1 MVTNIKL
8 AFTNVSF
15 RHNSARIVRKC
26 LRFNRVIIIR
36 FIFFRV
42 SEHLAF
48 PFFALAKSGSC
59 VSHLRFFCLHSI
71 TCLGMP
77 TVTSLILLIALN
89 RPCYLHFSLSLF
101 VWLIKL
107 KFTPYPSHH
116 QDCFRGYVIFIV
128 LTPLNYRGLRFLKNQ
143 RSGMKIFLEKWG
155 VVRDG
160 SPYRGRGRLYKKG
173 KLCFSLVMYGF
184 CSSNAL

>member
-15 RHNSARIVRKC
+15 RHNSAHIVRKC

-59 VSHLRFFCLHSI
+59 VSHLRFFCLHNI
-71 TCLGMP
+71 TCLGIP
-77 TVTSLILLIALN
+77 KSQV
-89 RPCYLHFSLSLF
+89 
-101 VWLIKL
+101 
-107 KFTPYPSHH
+107 
-116 QDCFRGYVIFIV
+116 
-128 LTPLNYRGLRFLKNQ
+128 
-143 RSGMKIFLEKWG
+143 
-155 VVRDG
+155 
-160 SPYRGRGRLYKKG
+160 
-173 KLCFSLVMYGF
+173 
-184 CSSNAL
+184 